1 MRGEQLCAVKHT
13 FLASNGTDGND
24 TTLIYANT
32 HTQDQN
38 NSTFENHH
46 LPPTPSVCGGRNGRC
61 GISTIFNSDD
71 TILVAIVPL
80 ADGVGL
86 ISYDFNNISMIY
98 RDKTFLPYS
107 AQNCVP
113 AFFPPFPDVPILGYC
128 LDILNHR
135 IENFYVNVNFERL
148 NGSFVT
154 SAPAFFPFDFQSGTR
169 LSNFLYFSEESMNN
183 CFLVERGRAIFLSNS
198 DLIDHQISNMDYDI
212 DVGSI
217 GLPACSTSEPRLQSL
232 ITRTECRLAAYC
244 NRTAALFNVPDSFSR
259 ALPSTFSGD
268 IFFCSP
274 NFYVRFLNNSLS
286 VHSVGAGGEQ
296 VSSSVS
302 LDADAI
308 LLGDCLPSE
317 GPFYFVASL
326 SDARTVF
333 VNFTDLSITIVGENT
348 NQVLVPYAVVDE
360 LLFVN
365 NGTHSL
371 VFNWTRLSV
380 CPDDLIVVPMNFDLV
395 HSFSYQSLSEECGC
409 TTQDT
414 VTTAVPVE
422 DTTTNQMEPSSFAT
436 SAMQPTSSVR
446 TEQST
451 SPLSPETGLSSGE
464 IAGITIS
471 TVTVIIITIL
481 ITVAVILIYVIM

>member
-1 MRGEQLCAVKHT
+1 M
-13 FLASNGTDGND
+13 
-24 TTLIYANT
+24 
-32 HTQDQN
+32 
-38 NSTFENHH
+38 
-46 LPPTPSVCGGRNGRC
+46 
-61 GISTIFNSDD
+61 STIFNSDNS
-71 TILVAIVPL
+71 ILVAIVPL

-86 ISYDFNNISMIY
+86 ISYEFNNVSMIY
-98 RDKTFLPYS
+98 RDKTFLSYS

-128 LDILNHR
+128 LDLLNHR

-154 SAPAFFPFDFQSGTR
+154 SVTAFFPFDFQSGTR
-169 LSNFLYFSEESMNN
+169 LSNFLYFSEESMNR
-183 CFLVERGRAIFLSNS
+183 CFLVEVGRAIFLSNS
-198 DLIDHQISNMDYDI
+198 NLIDHQILNEQYDDI
-212 DVGSI
+212 GSI

-244 NRTAALFNVPDSFSR
+244 NRTAALFNVPDNFDG
-259 ALPSTFSGD
+259 ATTFSGD

-274 NFYVRFLNNSLS
+274 NFYVSFLNRSLS
-286 VHSVGAGGEQ
+286 VHSVGADGEQ
-296 VSSSVS
+296 VSGSVS
-302 LDADAI
+302 LDAAAI
-308 LLGDCLPSE
+308 LLGDCLTSE

-371 VFNWTRLSV
+371 AYNWTRLSI
-380 CPDDLIVVPMNFDLV
+380 CPDDLLVVPMNFDLV

-409 TTQDT
+409 ATQDT
-414 VTTAVPVE
+414 VTTAAPVE
-422 DTTTNQMEPSSFAT
+422 DKTTNQMESSSFAT

-464 IAGITIS
+464 IAGITIA
-471 TVTVIIITIL
+471 TVTVIITIL

>member
-1 MRGEQLCAVKHT
+1 M
-13 FLASNGTDGND
+13 S
-24 TTLIYANT
+24 
-32 HTQDQN
+32 
-38 NSTFENHH
+38 
-46 LPPTPSVCGGRNGRC
+46 
-61 GISTIFNSDD
+61 
-71 TILVAIVPL
+71 
-80 ADGVGL
+80 
-86 ISYDFNNISMIY
+86 
-98 RDKTFLPYS
+98 
-107 AQNCVP
+107 

-128 LDILNHR
+128 LDLLNHR

-169 LSNFLYFSEESMNN
+169 LSNFLYFSEETMNS
-183 CFLVERGRAIFLSNS
+183 CFFVEVGRAIFLSNS

-244 NRTAALFNVPDSFSR
+244 NRTAALFNVPDSFNR

-286 VHSVGAGGEQ
+286 IHNVGADGEQ
-296 VSSSVS
+296 ISGSIS

-308 LLGDCLPSE
+308 LLGDCLTSE

-333 VNFTDLSITIVGENT
+333 VNFTDLSITIVGGNT
-348 NQVLVPYAVVDE
+348 NRVPVPYAVVDE

-371 VFNWTRLSV
+371 AYNWTRLSV
-380 CPDDLIVVPMNFDLV
+380 CPDDLIVMPMNFDLV

-409 TTQDT
+409 AAQDT
-414 VTTAVPVE
+414 VTTAAPVE
-422 DTTTNQMEPSSFAT
+422 DTTTNQMETTAEVTMST
-436 SAMQPTSSVR
+436 
-446 TEQST
+446 TEST
-451 SPLSPETGLSSGE
+451 SRPTTTLSPVIGLSGGQ
-464 IAGITIS
+464 IAGIAIG
-471 TVTVIIITIL
+471 VVVGVVGVVMVVL
-481 ITVAVILIYVIM
+481 LAVVILRK

>member
-24 TTLIYANT
+24 STTLIYANS

-38 NSTFENHH
+38 NATFENHN
-46 LPPTPSVCGGRNGRC
+46 LPPTPSICGGRNGRC
-61 GISTIFNSDD
+61 GISTVFNSDNS
-71 TILVAIVPL
+71 ILVAIVPL

-86 ISYDFNNISMIY
+86 ISYEFNNVSMIY
-98 RDKTFLPYS
+98 RDKIFLSYS

-128 LDILNHR
+128 LDLLNHR

-148 NGSFVT
+148 NGSSVT
-154 SAPAFFPFDFQSGTR
+154 PAPAFFPFDFQSGTR
-169 LSNFLYFSEESMNN
+169 LSNFLYFSEETMNS
-183 CFLVERGRAIFLSNS
+183 CFFVEVGRAIFLSNS

-217 GLPACSTSEPRLQSL
+217 GLPACSSSEPRLQSL

-244 NRTAALFNVPDSFSR
+244 NRTAALFNVPDNFNG
-259 ALPSTFSGD
+259 AISTFSGD

-274 NFYVRFLNNSLS
+274 NLYVRFLNSSLS
-286 VHSVGAGGEQ
+286 VHSVGADGEQ
-296 VSSSVS
+296 VSGPVS

-326 SDARTVF
+326 SDTRTVF

-348 NQVLVPYAVVDE
+348 NRVPVPYAVVDE

-371 VFNWTRLSV
+371 AYNWIRLSV
-380 CPDDLIVVPMNFDLV
+380 CPDDLLVVPMNFDLV
-395 HSFSYQSLSEECGC
+395 HSFSYQSFSEECGC

-414 VTTAVPVE
+414 VTTAAPVE
-422 DTTTNQMEPSSFAT
+422 DTTTNQMETTAEVTT
-436 SAMQPTSSVR
+436 ST
-446 TEQST
+446 TEST
-451 SPLSPETGLSSGE
+451 SRPTTTLSPVIGLSGGQ
-464 IAGITIS
+464 IAGIAIG
-471 TVTVIIITIL
+471 VVGVGVVVVIAVL
-481 ITVAVILIYVIM
+481 LAVVILRK